1 MAWRRFDRDIHHTR
15 DTMAKMVED
24 PMKWM
29 AGLSESCSAA
39 GTKLMNLYLEKM
51 ARPIDEL

>member
-1 MAWRRFDRDIHHTR
+1 MAWRRFDRDILHTS